1 VLVPTLLGALAVVGG
16 STALFPLM
24 EGTSWM
30 LSLVEVVAVVWLVGV
45 ATRTLAVPA
54 WGVGLLQLAGLLIAL
69 TSLFTT
75 TGVLGVLPGPAAFSE
90 GARLLGGAWR
100 QILTTVPPAPDTPQ
114 LGLLICLSIGG
125 LALVVDVLIA
135 GVRVPALVALPL
147 LSLYS
152 VPASIDT
159 RMLPWYAFAIPA
171 ALFAALLV
179 VAGHTGWQPARRAQA
194 SMATSATAITALAIV
209 AALVLAALATPIGT
223 AGRLPRGGHGGDV
236 GLNPWALLH
245 GDLTNRSPEDTL
257 TVTGLDDPAYLRTL
271 ALEQWTPDEG
281 FTLGPVAGDD
291 PDLDGAIP
299 GAPAPN
305 DSSVTVTVTPQKY
318 RDAYLPIYSRS
329 TKVTGLATGWDYD
342 RDLQT
347 VFRDDKVV
355 PQQYT
360 VTANIAPVP
369 TEQLEDDTV
378 QSGGALTETGDLPTA
393 VVAKAR
399 AITADA
405 HTPFDAAQDLLHF
418 FTDPKNGFT
427 YSLRVPTGNSG
438 SALEDFL
445 TGKQGYC
452 EQYAAAMAIMLR
464 SLGIPSRVAI
474 GFTQGTQE
482 SDGSYQIVSTDAHA
496 WVEVKFDKSGW
507 VAFDPTPV
515 VGGQGGLQ
523 GFDTGAGGGG
533 QAPGTGTAKT
543 TTTSPF
549 PSSLD
554 GAAIT
559 TRAQIPGWEP
569 TYGLGGGTVDTSS
582 IWGWLTP
589 VLIAVAA
596 VLLLVMLIAAPS
608 WIRRRRRRRRL
619 AVASAGRAGAG
630 SAAWEEITDTL
641 TDHGIA
647 MHDVESARVTAN
659 RLARTAH
666 LSTTGRED
674 LRTVVMTAEREWY
687 GKPSESEAG
696 TSPDL
701 MPGVQAVVEGLER
714 SAPRPWVDR
723 LLPRSMRIGGRRAR

>member
-1 VLVPTLLGALAVVGG
+1 VPTLLGALAVLGG
-16 STALFPLM
+16 STALVPLM

-100 QILTTVPPAPDTPQ
+100 QILTTVPPAPDTAQ

-125 LALVVDVLIA
+125 LAVVVDVLIA

-209 AALVLAALATPIGT
+209 LALVLAALATPIGT

-257 TVTGLDDPAYLRTL
+257 TVSGLDAPAYLRTL

-291 PDLDGAIP
+291 ADLDGTIP
-299 GAPAPN
+299 GAPAPD

-342 RDLQT
+342 SGLQT
-347 VFRDDKVV
+347 IFRDDKIV

-360 VTANIAPVP
+360 VTANVAPVP
-369 TEQLEDDTV
+369 TDRLEDDTV
-378 QSGGALTETGDLPTA
+378 TSGGPLTETGDLPTA

-405 HTPFDAAQDLLHF
+405 HTAFDAAQDVLHF

-474 GFTQGTQE
+474 GFTQGIQK

-507 VAFDPTPV
+507 VSFDPTPV

-523 GFDTGAGGGG
+523 GFDTGAGAGG
-533 QAPGTGTAKT
+533 QSQGTGTAKT
-543 TTTSPF
+543 TTTSAF
-549 PSSLD
+549 PSTLD
-554 GAAIT
+554 AGPLPT

-569 TYGLGGGTVDTSS
+569 TYGAGAGAEAAPS
-582 IWGWLTP
+582 IWSWLTP

-596 VLLLVMLIAAPS
+596 VLLLVLLIATPS

-619 AVASAGRAGAG
+619 AVASGGRAGAG
-630 SAAWEEITDTL
+630 SAAWDEIADTL

-687 GKPSESEAG
+687 GTPSDLAAG
-696 TSPDL
+696 SLPDL
-701 MPGVQAVVEGLER
+701 EPGVRAVVEGLER
-714 SAPRPWVDR
+714 SAPRPWMDR
-723 LLPRSMRIGGRRAR
+723 FLPRSMRIGGRRTR